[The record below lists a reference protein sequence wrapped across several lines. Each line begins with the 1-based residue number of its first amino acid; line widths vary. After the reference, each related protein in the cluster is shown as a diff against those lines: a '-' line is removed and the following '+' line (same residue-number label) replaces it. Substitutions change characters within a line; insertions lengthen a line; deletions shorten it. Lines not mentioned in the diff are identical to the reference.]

1 MKTATIIPLPAGR
14 IRRDTA
20 VNRRKLDRSPD
31 TMVNLV
37 ESDPGHIARREA
49 RRNAYY
55 AAIAQEREED
65 DQLINLLGMAT
76 FFSLT
81 GGTLAVALALIF

>member
-1 MKTATIIPLPAGR
+1 MKNNVIALPVGR

-20 VNRRKLDRSPD
+20 VNRRKQYLDQD
-31 TMVNLV
+31 LMVNLV

-55 AAIAQEREED
+55 ASAAQAKEESD
-65 DQLINLLGMAT
+65 RLLRNVGTGAMFAALAALLGWG
-76 FFSLT
+76 LW
-81 GGTLAVALALIF
+81 L